1 MGIGRD
7 ALSPIFKL
15 GVKGSQLISCQFLE
29 FFLPIQAAE
38 HCLTLG
44 SSVVCTTKSVRHRA
58 PFMELPHWTSW
69 EKPGVQSL
77 RKILRC
83 RLISSSVW
91 LSGYL
96 CINPFIEPFQ
106 GELESR
112 VSSNSALKCGAPGFR
127 FNIPIYCW
135 PSRFPYG
142 AYHKV
147 SCPLCFFSWMFA
159 GMSQSFHVIYEQPR
173 GKKSVILRASQEFLS
188 GRRLSSYPDGS
199 ICLWR

>member
-1 MGIGRD
+1 M
-7 ALSPIFKL
+7 LSYCPYSSEWPEAYGYWERCFISYIQAGSEGKPID
-15 GVKGSQLISCQFLE
+15 FLSVE

-44 SSVVCTTKSVRHRA
+44 SSIVCTTKSVRHRA

-96 CINPFIEPFQ
+96 WINPFIEPFQ

-173 GKKSVILRASQEFLS
+173 GKKSCYFKS
-188 GRRLSSYPDGS
+188 
-199 ICLWR
+199 